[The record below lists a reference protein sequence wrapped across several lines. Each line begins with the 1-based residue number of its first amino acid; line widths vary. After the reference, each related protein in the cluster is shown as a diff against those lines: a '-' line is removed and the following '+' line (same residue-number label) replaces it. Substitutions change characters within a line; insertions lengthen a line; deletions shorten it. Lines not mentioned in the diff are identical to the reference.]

1 MAISVTSDT
10 GRRLIVA
17 TAVGS
22 LTLDELRDF
31 LRTSRT
37 GARRGWRLLFDATAA
52 TTEMT
57 ADQVAMLA
65 SAVGATVRRE
75 GSRAP
80 VAIVASDPALYG
92 VMRMYQVRC
101 EDEGFDAIHMFR
113 TRAEADEWLAHT
125 P

>member
-31 LRTSRT
+31 LRART
-37 GARRGWRLLFDATAA
+37 GARRAWRLLFDATAA

-113 TRAEADEWLAHT
+113 TRAETDAWLAHT